1 MQQEKTHQNL
11 LQGVE
16 SYDKTALKPTDT
28 VEKIILPDPEGD
40 LFDHLFL
47 RMQFKR
53 VGLTDFFVVFV
64 SYLTQ

>member
-28 VEKIILPDPEGD
+28 VEKIVLPDPEGD
-40 LFDHLFL
+40 LLKPYVYL
-47 RMQFKR
+47 YLYMQFNFYDYSFP
-53 VGLTDFFVVFV
+53 TYFI
-64 SYLTQ
+64 Q